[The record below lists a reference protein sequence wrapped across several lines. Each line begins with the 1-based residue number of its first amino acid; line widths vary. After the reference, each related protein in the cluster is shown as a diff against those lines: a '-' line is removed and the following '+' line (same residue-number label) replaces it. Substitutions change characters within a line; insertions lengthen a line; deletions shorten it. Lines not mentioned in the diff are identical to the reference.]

1 MSDPYVNRPNV
12 IARYKEKKF
21 GRQYMLFGQ
30 DGDVDAM
37 SRSSQR
43 TMYDGDLLIQG
54 DLLVSWSVPVGW
66 TYKLTP
72 VGKRTGLYVLDVRYR
87 YGQDISSCGHDRKA
101 RKPALHSRQ

>member
-1 MSDPYVNRPNV
+1 MSEPYVDRPNV

-21 GRQYMLFGQ
+21 GRQYMLFGK

-54 DLLVSWSVPVGW
+54 DLLVSCSLPDEW
-66 TYKLTP
+66 TRVLTHI
-72 VGKRTGLYVLDVRYR
+72 GKRAGLYVLDVR
-87 YGQDISSCGHDRKA
+87 H
-101 RKPALHSRQ
+101 

>member
-1 MSDPYVNRPNV
+1 MSDPYVDRPNV

-21 GRQYMLFGQ
+21 GRQYMLFGK

-54 DLLVSWSVPVGW
+54 DLLVSCSLRVKGPM
-66 TYKLTP
+66 
-72 VGKRTGLYVLDVRYR
+72 
-87 YGQDISSCGHDRKA
+87 SS
-101 RKPALHSRQ
+101 LM